1 MDEWEVKEGF
11 YKLNSFS
18 AAERVREGD
27 FAAVVGACLP
37 QMVIVRYLHFYK
49 QR

>member
-1 MDEWEVKEGF
+1 MDEWGVKEGF
-11 YKLNSFS
+11 YKLNSSS

-27 FAAVVGACLP
+27 GAVVGACLP